1 MDDKNIS
8 NSESGIISG
17 NSDIFEEFE
26 FCICEGFLNLIND
39 NNKIKELRS
48 IEEKE
53 NYILQITKEIK
64 LSKVTNLS
72 VSLYIYLHYILKE
85 IASKK
90 EEINSITE
98 NNILKFICDNKEKFN
113 NPFDYLDI
121 INYITEKKI
130 KLLEGQNSS
139 SLKISIKSKNETTL
153 DELLS
158 NSSDSSLILNYKLI
172 SICMKSKGKLDL
184 LLKSLLI
191 YLLTK
196 NEKLKNLSQELIDII
211 FKPKYPSFTQEIYM
225 DYVNKFTMT
234 DDSINYLHILKKEIQ
249 PMIDYFLTIRDEN
262 SLFYIEKLLI
272 QLIGSVNKEISVEAV
287 ILLNA
292 LYDGDSFQIPSPFK
306 PIVIYSNEEKEIKFN
321 LKLEDNYDYFLYIIA
336 PSQGINSESQYNYIY
351 IENNSDLLFNFGKY
365 SKSGFYDFI
374 LIKFSKQNFSYEKI
388 IETGSRYIVQH
399 NEVKSMNFH
408 SLYVDL
414 VNSRYELERN
424 KILHR
429 GTFQDLIFELH
440 KLNNSGINSLYILGA
455 LERDNYIN
463 DSTSPFAI
471 VNRSKISQLLGGEE
485 QFIKL
490 MEKAS
495 ELKMNIIIDLLT
507 RISSSR
513 YHKKYK
519 DLELKYIDNSGKIQI
534 LYGCEGDSINYDD
547 NMMMNYRDIRAW
559 NLLVSDTLEL
569 IKKYKIN
576 GVHLDNVQSWPNLYK
591 VNHDEMLREDVDEDY
606 TRRYTN
612 YEILNGII
620 VQPNEECGYWTDFKF
635 RSAQQFYPN
644 PLLIKLTRKIWSKYP
659 DFIFIGECNDNSER
673 YLGRQYALA
682 NSGVIPHLYLLP
694 KIICKTYNKIFEKDM
709 FKGFAKY
716 LKSESNITKMFK
728 HFYEYCEKH
737 MPLNC
742 ITMLSSGGDMWPYPA
757 LLFGKGNWPYITALF
772 TLYGI
777 PMTFMN
783 ESKGELNRFKMCSVF
798 ECQNNNYNDNIN
810 EVDIQNNLQ
819 NKKGKSKS
827 FMNLKI
833 KYKENQSD
841 GLTSSNSSRD
851 LRKFSKAEIDIGSET
866 DDVIK
871 DIGNELQNIPI
882 HYEKM
887 RKMRNKHNSLKFGK
901 IYFINNGGNE
911 KVLSFCRVD
920 KENNEIAVININF
933 GHSTETIGIDLSVIA
948 EEYQNM
954 DINTMCQIEDW
965 DNSNNLTN
973 KNYYFLS
980 EVLSPYNPHF
990 ISILPYSSTIFGFS
1004 IVEPFNPELYQ
1015 KVFINSLSELCKCM
1029 KNNKFENLDAFQI
1042 SSQLDYLLKNK
1053 LPLSEF
1059 TKWFNEIQTVLTKNN
1074 LKYEDYF
1081 NHLKCISTNTNN
1093 STEYFKYI
1101 HKINLLPQISFSKYP
1116 KVPLYT
1122 DVIAKSNKYGPICF
1136 ITPELGR
1143 WSTVGGLGVM
1153 VDELTTCLSKLG
1165 QDIYIVTP
1173 YYHKNRKGQVDYLLD
1188 DASGF
1193 IHLNDFEVKIDKSY
1207 KFEIY
1212 FGKVNGVKLY
1222 FMHNEEVFPSPYADG
1237 DFQFTLREIVLMGKA
1252 SLELLCNIR
1261 VIPSLIVT
1269 NDWFTGLT
1277 PGYGKGGHFGEA
1289 FKYTTFFHI
1298 CHNLEEAYE
1307 GRLYIPLFCND
1318 TFNYIHQ
1325 LDVNWIIDPSWQKKV
1340 INSSRCALLK
1350 SDQWGT
1356 VSKSY
1361 MADLLSSSPLKNI
1374 MKMHKCPFG
1383 YPNGIFKKNRI
1394 EKIKEMIVKVL
1405 NEDNI
1410 KKDINDIDIFDIE
1423 LRKKCKEKIQKKY
1436 FKLSSLDDSIPVF
1449 SFVGR
1454 LTQQKGV
1461 LLILQTAEKIIKN
1474 YKIQIIIGGM
1484 ANLKDPYCVQCIE
1497 IINNLLLK
1505 YPKNF
1510 WAAPSEFFTDGTLIN
1525 YGSDFGL
1532 MPSSFEPGGIV
1543 QHEFFIGGTPVLAYK
1558 TGGLKDSVF
1567 EYDYD
1572 NHSGNGIIFDI
1583 YDSDNLYNAEVRAI
1597 KLYKSK
1603 KDFEL
1608 CRKNAFNSAI
1618 DVMDVAKAWG
1628 KEFYRLKGKTFC
1640 DYNDVDKEVLEFNK
1654 DLDRQTENFNN
1665 EMKDYDVNTYIFNS
1679 KELKPKVEEDVNLYP
1694 ITFIYLP
1701 EIGKKILTVEVS
1713 GAWDNWQEKTN
1724 LIYDPLNFRW
1734 RVKINLKRG
1743 KYLYKYIINDE
1754 WVVNKNEKMIKE
1766 GNITNNEV
1774 EV

>member
-1 MDDKNIS
+1 MDDIKDVNKLKG
-8 NSESGIISG
+8 NDDKKEVFESFDFGINENFIK
-17 NSDIFEEFE
+17 
-26 FCICEGFLNLIND
+26 LIND
-39 NNKIKELRS
+39 EKITPLISLDDRYK
-48 IEEKE
+48 
-53 NYILQITKEIK
+53 YITEMIKEIK
-64 LSKVTNLS
+64 LSKISNLNI
-72 VSLYIYLHYILKE
+72 SLYIYIHFIIKDIFTKKDELK
-85 IASKK
+85 
-90 EEINSITE
+90 SITGKD
-98 NNILKFICDNKEKFN
+98 ILKFICENEKKFII
-113 NPFDYLDI
+113 PFDYIDI
-121 INYITEKKI
+121 IKYITEKKI
-130 KLLEGQNSS
+130 EIVSSQNSS
-139 SLKISIKSKNETTL
+139 SIKISINNTNNITL
-153 DELLS
+153 DDMVS
-158 NSSDSSLILNYKLI
+158 NSTESSLSLNYKLI
-172 SICMKSKGKLDL
+172 STCMKSKGKLDL
-184 LLKSLLI
+184 LLKSLI
-191 YLLTK
+191 VYLLIK
-196 NEKLKNLSQELIDII
+196 NEKLKNLSLELIDLIS
-211 FKPKYPSFTQEIYM
+211 KPKFPIFNEKIYM
-225 DYVNKFTMT
+225 EYVDKFTMT
-234 DDSINYLHILKKEIQ
+234 DDSINYIDILKKEIQ
-249 PMIDYFLTIRDEN
+249 PMIDYFITIRDN
-262 SLFYIEKLLI
+262 YSIQFIEKLLI
-272 QLIGSVNKEISVEAV
+272 QLVGSVNKEISIEAV
-287 ILLNA
+287 ILLNC
-292 LYDGDSFQIPSPFK
+292 LYDGDLLQINFPFK

-321 LKLEDNYDYFLYIIA
+321 IKLEENYDYFLYIIA
-336 PSQGINSESQYNYIY
+336 PSQGINSEMKYSYIY
-351 IENNSDLLFNFGKY
+351 IENNSQLQFNLGKY
-365 SKSGFYDFI
+365 TKSGFYDYI
-374 LIKFSKQNFSYEKI
+374 LIKFSKETFIYEKI
-388 IETGSRYIVQH
+388 NETIGRFIVQH

-414 VNSRYELERN
+414 INSRYELQSN

-429 GTFQDLIFELH
+429 GTFNDLILELQ

-455 LERDNYIN
+455 LERDNYVN

-485 QFIKL
+485 QFKKV

-495 ELKMNIIIDLLT
+495 ELKMNIIVDLLT

-547 NMMMNYRDIRAW
+547 NMMMNYRDIKAW
-559 NLLVSDTLEL
+559 NLLIDDTLEL
-569 IKKYKIN
+569 ISKYNIN
-576 GVHLDNVQSWPNLYK
+576 GVHLDNAQSWPNIYN
-591 VNHDEMLREDVDEDY
+591 VDHDEMLREDVDEDY
-606 TRRYTN
+606 TRRYSN

-644 PLLIKLTRKIWSKYP
+644 PLLIKLTRSIWEKYP

-682 NSGVIPHLYLLP
+682 NSGVIPHLYVLP
-694 KIICKTYNKIFEKDM
+694 KIICKAYNKTFEKDI

-716 LKSESNITKMFK
+716 LKSETNITKMFK

-798 ECQNNNYNDNIN
+798 ECQNNNLNDNVT

-827 FMNLKI
+827 FMNI
-833 KYKENQSD
+833 KVKAIKNQN
-841 GLTSSNSSRD
+841 LTSSNSSTD
-851 LRKFSKAEIDIGSET
+851 LRKFSKAEIDINLTVDS
-866 DDVIK
+866 VMK
-871 DIGNELQNIPI
+871 DIGTELLNIPY

-887 RKMRNKHNSLKFGK
+887 RKMRNTHNSLKFGK

-933 GHSTETIGIDLSVIA
+933 GNTTETIGIDLSVIKD
-948 EEYQNM
+948 EYQNM
-954 DINTMCQIEDW
+954 DINTICQIEDW
-965 DNSNNLTN
+965 ENPNPSTN

-980 EVLSPYNPHF
+980 EVLSQYNPHF
-990 ISILPYSSTIFGFS
+990 ISILPYSSNIFGFS
-1004 IVEPFNPELYQ
+1004 IVIPFNPELYQ

-1029 KNNKFENLDAFQI
+1029 KSNKYENLDSFQI

-1059 TKWFNEIQTVLTKNN
+1059 TKWFNEIQTILTKNN
-1074 LKYEDYF
+1074 LKYDDYF
-1081 NHLKCISTNTNN
+1081 NNLKCISTNTNN

-1101 HKINLLPQISFSKYP
+1101 HKINLLPQSSFSKYP

-1122 DVIAKSNKYGPICF
+1122 DVIAKSNKYGVICF
-1136 ITPELGR
+1136 VTPELGR

-1153 VDELTTCLSKLG
+1153 VDELTTCLSRLG

-1173 YYHKNRKGQVDYLLD
+1173 YYHRNRKGQVDYLLD
-1188 DASGF
+1188 DVCGF
-1193 IHLNDFEVKIDKSY
+1193 IQINDFEVKIDKSY
-1207 KFEIY
+1207 KFEVY

-1222 FMHNEEVFPSPYADG
+1222 FIHNEEVFPAPYADG

-1261 VIPSLIVT
+1261 VIPALIVT

-1289 FKYTTFFHI
+1289 FNYTTFFHI

-1307 GRLYIPLFCND
+1307 GRIYLPMFCND

-1325 LDVNWIIDPSWQKKV
+1325 LDNNWIIDPSWQKKV
-1340 INSSRCALLK
+1340 INPSRCALLK

-1361 MADLLSSSPLKNI
+1361 MADLLNHSPLNGI
-1374 MKMHKCPFG
+1374 MKMHKHPFG
-1383 YPNGIFKKNRI
+1383 YPNGIFKQNRI
-1394 EKIKEMIVKVL
+1394 EKIKEMIQKVL
-1405 NEDNI
+1405 SEENI
-1410 KKDINDIDIFDIE
+1410 KKDIKEIDIFDNE
-1423 LRKKCKEKIQKKY
+1423 LRSKCKEKIQKKY
-1436 FKLSSLDDSIPVF
+1436 FKLPKLDDKIPLF

-1461 LLILQTAEKIIKN
+1461 LLILETAEKIIKN
-1474 YKIQIIIGGM
+1474 FNVQIIIGGM
-1484 ANLKDPYCVQCIE
+1484 ANMKDPYCVKCVE
-1497 IINNLLLK
+1497 IINNLLYK

-1510 WAAPSEFFTDGTLIN
+1510 WASPNEFFTDGTLIN

-1543 QHEFFIGGTPVLAYK
+1543 QHEFFIGGTPVLAFK

-1572 NHSGNGIIFDI
+1572 KHSGNGVIFEK
-1583 YDSDNLYNAEVRAI
+1583 YDKEQLYESEVRAVKI
-1597 KLYKSK
+1597 YQSK

-1640 DYNDVDKEVLEFNK
+1640 DYNAIDKCVLEFNK
-1654 DLDRQTENFNN
+1654 DLDKQTEIFNN
-1665 EMKDYDVNTYIFNS
+1665 EIKDYDVNTYIFNS
-1679 KELKPKVEEDVNLYP
+1679 KELKPHVSDDVDLIP
-1694 ITFIYLP
+1694 VTFIYLP
-1701 EIGKKILTVEVS
+1701 EIGKKISSVQIS
-1713 GAWDNWQEKTN
+1713 GDWNNWEEKTK

-1734 RVKINLKRG
+1734 RVKLSLKRG
-1743 KYLYKYIINDE
+1743 KYLYKYIINGDE
-1754 WVVNKNEKMIKE
+1754 WIVNENEKVVKQ

-1774 EV
+1774 NV